1 VDNIPTNGPGK
12 YDDICTVAR
21 ERTDAQAAIV
31 IIVNGVLGSGF
42 SLQSEHPDLVVQLPD
57 MLETMAKE
65 LREIITEEKADA
77 VQK

>member
-1 VDNIPTNGPGK
+1 MNELPTNGPGK

-31 IIVNGVLGSGF
+31 IIINGVLGSGF
-42 SLQSEHPDLVVQLPD
+42 SLQSEHPDVVVQLPD

-65 LREIITEEKADA
+65 IREIITEEKADA